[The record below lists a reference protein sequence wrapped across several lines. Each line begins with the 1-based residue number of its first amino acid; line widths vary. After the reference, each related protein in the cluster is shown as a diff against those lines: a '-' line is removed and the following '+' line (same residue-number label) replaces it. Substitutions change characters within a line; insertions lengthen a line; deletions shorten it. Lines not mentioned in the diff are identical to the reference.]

1 MIHRI
6 LRLSRQFEDW
16 DIVWIR
22 GDNMSFF
29 RNKEVRK
36 ECLLLVAITVL
47 ATIAAYVWNPVCGAP
62 ILVVCAILNSVH
74 LANTYSRYQKL
85 KVLSSDI
92 NRILHEDTH
101 ISFDKYEEGELAIL
115 ESEVQKMVIRLRE
128 QQSQLLSDKKYLAD
142 SIADISHQIRTPLT
156 SINLLLSFLSDPN
169 ITEERRQKA
178 IRELYELLSRIDWLI
193 TTLLKISKLDA
204 GTIQLKKETMTMQTL
219 IQESV
224 EPLLVP
230 IELRGQELKVEAAG
244 QFVGDKN
251 WTCEAIGNIVKNCM
265 EHTPAGGEVHIRANE
280 NALYVEI
287 IVEDTGCGISQED
300 LPHIFE
306 RFYKGKN
313 SSNKSFG
320 VGLALARGI
329 INAQNGTVKAEN
341 KKEGGAKFT
350 LRFYK
355 EL

>member
-1 MIHRI
+1 
-6 LRLSRQFEDW
+6 
-16 DIVWIR
+16 
-22 GDNMSFF
+22 MSFF